1 MPTPPIPYTTVVSP
15 GRTPPAFTAVP
26 QPVGTP
32 QPTSATV
39 SSGRSSSILMQ
50 ECSDTTER
58 WENVPSRHIWPKSSP
73 SAWNRNVPSGRQLS
87 TNSAPRSHRLVMP
100 WAQNRQCP
108 QVGRN
113 EQTTWSPGLSR
124 LTPVPTSSTTPAPS
138 CPPTIGYRTGM
149 SPVRRW
155 SSEWQR
161 PAAANRIRT
170 SPSLGGSRSI
180 SMTSQSLPMSLSTA
194 ALVFMRPPAGIS
206 RPHPP
211 VPPACHCVQPQRV
224 LPSSCSARTYRHWPA
239 RKPGGRKGA
248 APGSSA
254 ARRRVR
260 GGAQLQLRAVVGG
273 PVGQF
278 GAVPGDDLPDPPR
291 RQRAEQVVAR
301 DEQLPGRSPRP
312 GRRQQLRGQV
322 GIQAGERAPLV
333 HHPGPGDERVGRRH
347 PPGHRRVPQLAGEGD
362 EALIPLAQPVQVPGP
377 GRDLS
382 VSRHRGR
389 PERAAGGDVKVLQA

>member
-1 MPTPPIPYTTVVSP
+1 MSP

-39 SSGRSSSILMQ
+39 SSGRSSSILMH

-124 LTPVPTSSTTPAPS
+124 LTPAPTSSTTPAPS
-138 CPPTIGYRTGM
+138 WPPTIGYRTGI

-155 SSEWQR
+155 SSEWHR
-161 PAAANRIRT
+161 PAAANRTST

-180 SMTSQSLPMSLSTA
+180 SMISQSLPMSRSTA
-194 ALVFMRPPAGIS
+194 ALVFMLCLPLVRRPAGIAAII
-206 RPHPP
+206 RPFGP
-211 VPPACHCVQPQRV
+211 RV
-224 LPSSCSARTYRHWPA
+224 YIAGPKTAARTF
-239 RKPGGRKGA
+239 
-248 APGSSA
+248 GSRTS
-254 ARRRVR
+254 
-260 GGAQLQLRAVVGG
+260 G
-273 PVGQF
+273 
-278 GAVPGDDLPDPPR
+278 
-291 RQRAEQVVAR
+291 
-301 DEQLPGRSPRP
+301 
-312 GRRQQLRGQV
+312 
-322 GIQAGERAPLV
+322 
-333 HHPGPGDERVGRRH
+333 
-347 PPGHRRVPQLAGEGD
+347 
-362 EALIPLAQPVQVPGP
+362 
-377 GRDLS
+377 
-382 VSRHRGR
+382 
-389 PERAAGGDVKVLQA
+389 